1 MQVPRRHKLAPGGD
15 PDGGALAASAEISS
29 GEDQVL
35 MAVAKRLL
43 AVFLVLI
50 GIAVAVNFI
59 LTPVYNDGTTDYP
72 IWRILNWFMVAA
84 AMVILVVGFRR
95 RRDPERADVSAVEY
109 LRGTFAYYGSIVLIM
124 LMLWEWYWTLN
135 PSSESGDAVT
145 AHLIYFPFVNAL
157 FVVLALANGRYLWNE
172 ADVS

>member
-1 MQVPRRHKLAPGGD
+1 MT
-15 PDGGALAASAEISS
+15 
-29 GEDQVL
+29 
-35 MAVAKRLL
+35 VAKRLL

-50 GIAVAVNFI
+50 GIAVAVNFV

-84 AMVILVVGFRR
+84 ALAMLVVGFQR

-109 LRGTFAYYGSIVLIM
+109 LRGTFAYYGAIVLTM

-135 PSSESGDAVT
+135 PSSETGDAVT
-145 AHLIYFPFVNAL
+145 AHLIYFPLVNAL
-157 FVVLALANGRYLWNE
+157 FVVLALATGRHLWNE
-172 ADVS
+172 AGDSPD